1 MGNRFPNRQR
11 RAAYAGLL
19 AVVLAMTAGLGS
31 AVAQD
36 DDDEDVPLDT
46 KILRR
51 FMKEMGF
58 KRSEDVGIEYRER
71 APLVVP
77 PSRDL
82 PPPQAEGPTTRT
94 ADWPK
99 DPDVQRRKEATAA
112 EKAKLR
118 RTADTAADESRPLR
132 PDELEKGRG
141 SGGTAVASQGNTR
154 PTGEDAAR
162 PLPPSQM
169 GTGSKD
175 FLGAF
180 FSTIGPQK
188 PESAPFTGEPPR
200 TSMTAPPPGYQTP
213 SSAQPYGLSP
223 SQKLLPKASTVE
235 SRMDGSAH

>member
-1 MGNRFPNRQR
+1 MGNRFSKRQR

-19 AVVLAMTAGLGS
+19 AVVLAMSAGMG
-31 AVAQD
+31 AAFAQD

-77 PSRDL
+77 PSRNL
-82 PPPQAEGPTTRT
+82 PPPQSEGSVARNPN
-94 ADWPK
+94 WPK
-99 DPDVQRRKEATAA
+99 DPDVARRNEASAA

-118 RTADTAADESRPLR
+118 RSADAAQDESRPLR
-132 PDELEKGRG
+132 PDELEKGP
-141 SGGTAVASQGNTR
+141 GGTATGSIGNTR

-213 SSAQPYGLSP
+213 SPAQPYGLAP